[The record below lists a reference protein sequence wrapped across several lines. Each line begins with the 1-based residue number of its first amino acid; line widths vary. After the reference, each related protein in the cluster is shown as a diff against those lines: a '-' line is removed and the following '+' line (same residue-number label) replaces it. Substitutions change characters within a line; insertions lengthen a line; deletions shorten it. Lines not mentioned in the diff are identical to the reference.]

1 MKTPFSR
8 LIQFATATAA
18 LAVLALAQPASAI
31 ETTCSG
37 SGGTNCSAI
46 IPDGPLPGVSSTLTV
61 PANICGSAT
70 ATGVRVRVVA
80 IHSWVGDLSI
90 AVKNPANTTATL
102 LNQVPDPPA
111 VSCAGDDINAT
122 FQDGGAVPV
131 CTSIFVPSVGG
142 TLAPVAALTPLASS
156 VVGTWTLTVTDNM
169 HGNNG
174 FLNDWAVDVTCGAA
188 VPADMG
194 VTLSGFPVSAVQNS
208 TVSGTVTCANVGA
221 TAAPS
226 ATCSVVGGT
235 TSNCA
240 LQPGNTPI
248 ASFPVASVPVG
259 GSITCAVSVP
269 SSAVGVANVT
279 ATTSAT
285 GDSNPANDT
294 ATTAI
299 SITAPGAADMAV
311 TLTGFPVSAVFG
323 TGIAG
328 TVTCANVGSVAATSA
343 TCAVAGATAS
353 NCVQQPGNTPVASF
367 PVASVAA
374 GGSIACSVAGTMPGS
389 GNLVVTGTT
398 GAGNDSNTANNSA
411 TVTITGQ
418 ATPPPPTG
426 NPIPAP
432 ALSWLMQMLML
443 GLILATGVWLSRSR
457 KSS

>member
-18 LAVLALAQPASAI
+18 LVALSLAQPASAI
-31 ETTCSG
+31 QTTCSG
-37 SGGTNCSAI
+37 SGGTNCAAM
-46 IPDGPLPGVSSTLTV
+46 IPDGPLPGLSSTLTV

-70 ATGVRVRVVA
+70 ATGVSVHVA
-80 IHSWVGDLSI
+80 ATHSWVGDLSI
-90 AVKNPANTTATL
+90 TVKNPASATSTL
-102 LNQVPDPPA
+102 LAQVQDPPA
-111 VSCAGDDINAT
+111 VSCAGDDLSAT
-122 FQDGGAVPV
+122 FQDGGAALTCQSALIPA
-131 CTSIFVPSVGG
+131 VGG

-174 FLNDWAVDVTCGAA
+174 FLSDWAVDVTCGAA
-188 VPADMG
+188 VPTDMG
-194 VTLSGFPVSAVQNS
+194 VTLSGFPASAVQNS

-221 TAAPS
+221 AAAPN

-240 LQPGNTPI
+240 LQPANTPI

-285 GDSNPANDT
+285 GDSNSANNT
-294 ATTAI
+294 AAAAI
-299 SITAPGAADMAV
+299 SITAPGTADMAV
-311 TLTGFPVSAVFG
+311 TLTGFPASANFG
-323 TGIAG
+323 AGVAG
-328 TVTCANVGSVAATSA
+328 TITCSNVGSVAATSA

-353 NCVQQPGNTPVASF
+353 NCVQQPGNTSVASF

-398 GAGNDSNTANNSA
+398 GAGNDNNAANNSA
-411 TVTITGQ
+411 TVTIGGQ
-418 ATPPPPTG
+418 NPPPPG
-426 NPIPAP
+426 VAVAAP
-432 ALSWLMQMLML
+432 ALSWLMQMVML
-443 GLILATGVWLSRSR
+443 SLLLATGVWLSRSR

>member
-18 LAVLALAQPASAI
+18 FAALALAQPASAI

-37 SGGTNCSAI
+37 SGGTNCTAM
-46 IPDGPLPGVSSTLTV
+46 IPDGPLPGLSSTLTV

-70 ATGVRVRVVA
+70 ATGVSVRVVA
-80 IHSWVGDLSI
+80 AHSWVGDLSI
-90 AVKNPANTTATL
+90 AVKNPANTSVTL

-122 FQDGGAVPV
+122 FQDGGAAPV
-131 CTSIFVPSVGG
+131 CTNIFVPSVGG
-142 TLAPVAALTPLASS
+142 ALAPVGPLAPLAAS
-156 VVGTWTLTVTDNM
+156 VAGTWTLTVTDNM

-188 VPADMG
+188 VPTDMG
-194 VTLSGFPVSAVQNS
+194 VTLSGFPASAVQNS
-208 TVSGTVTCANVGA
+208 SVSGTVTCANVGA
-221 TAAPS
+221 AAAPNV
-226 ATCSVVGGT
+226 TCSVAGGT

-248 ASFPVASVPVG
+248 GSFPVASLPVG
-259 GSITCAVSVP
+259 GSITCGVSVP
-269 SSAVGVANVT
+269 SAAVGVANVT

-285 GDSNPANDT
+285 GDSNSANNT
-294 ATTAI
+294 AAVAI
-299 SITAPGAADMAV
+299 SITAPGTADMAV
-311 TLTGFPVSAVFG
+311 TLTGFPASANFG
-323 TGIAG
+323 AGVAG
-328 TVTCANVGSVAATSA
+328 TVTCSNVGSVAATSA

-398 GAGNDSNTANNSA
+398 GAGNDNNAANNSV
-411 TVTITGQ
+411 TVTIAGQ
-418 ATPPPPTG
+418 TPPPPG
-426 NPIPAP
+426 VAVAAP
-432 ALSWLMQMLML
+432 ALSWLMQMVML
-443 GLILATGVWLSRSR
+443 GLLLATGVWLSSKR